1 MVKLTPQQ
9 CFDLA
14 CDKYEQ
20 AKGIIADLT
29 VKAKEISDT
38 FNGDIAMRQFDF
50 IVQAILLNLAVED
63 KEFCELEKVFIKEIT
78 EYADIL
84 VTVNKIIK
92 EDNADWIDVTW
103 DDIKDLTPENKD
115 KFAAICAGAI
125 SKYADE
131 FTYFFS
137 AIDLLDKERDYYE
150 ELQECLFH
158 LIMLLD
164 AVDEGGFDPEA
175 GADNEALRALNVM
188 KIIFN
193 DNWEKN
199 LAKFREALGE

>member
-14 CDKYEQ
+14 CDKYEK

-29 VKAKEISDT
+29 VKAKELSDT

-84 VTVNKIIK
+84 VTVNKLLK
-92 EDNADWIDVTW
+92 EEYPIG
-103 DDIKDLTPENKD
+103 LTLPGMTLTASPPRTRTSSPQSARTQSPSTPTSSPTSSLRSTFSMRREITTRSSRSACSTSSC
-115 KFAAICAGAI
+115 FLTRLTRAASIPRQAPTTRLCAH
-125 SKYADE
+125 S
-131 FTYFFS
+131 T
-137 AIDLLDKERDYYE
+137 
-150 ELQECLFH
+150 
-158 LIMLLD
+158 
-164 AVDEGGFDPEA
+164 
-175 GADNEALRALNVM
+175 
-188 KIIFN
+188 
-193 DNWEKN
+193 
-199 LAKFREALGE
+199 